1 MARSS
6 GAMELRLR
14 APNGQPAIEVSVEY
28 RATGGENGFGFSL
41 QFDPALATFGGV
53 KANDGRDDGAI
64 QLNTTQ
70 LGEGR
75 IGIAMVHAIGRELSP
90 GRHRL
95 LTLILNRKG
104 KPRVAPAVS
113 FADQPVR
120 RELVTARAEPVDS
133 RWETATIVPLLGRDA
148 LPKRQGA
155 R

>member
-1 MARSS
+1 MA
-6 GAMELRLR
+6 LRLR
-14 APNGQPAIEVSVEY
+14 VPDRQQAIEVSVEY

-41 QFDPALATFGGV
+41 QFDPAVATFGGV
-53 KANDGRDDGAI
+53 TLKGGQDDGVI

-75 IGIAMVHAIGRELSP
+75 VGVAMVLAIGRELSP

-104 KPRVAPAVS
+104 KQRVAPAVS
-113 FADQPVR
+113 FADHPVR

-133 RWETATIVPLLGRDA
+133 RWESAPVVALPGRYP
-148 LPKRQGA
+148 LPKRQGG